1 MNIALFDEL
10 ESKIKLLAEE
20 LKAAKQGLSVP
31 NPGSDGGKKL
41 KAIEARVEGLIKLLD
56 EYEGKSNG

>member
-20 LKAAKQGLSVP
+20 LRAARQGLPTSVSHSE
-31 NPGSDGGKKL
+31 NNSKL
-41 KAIEARVEGLIKLLD
+41 KAIESRIEHLIQLLD
-56 EYEGKSNG
+56 EYEGNSNG